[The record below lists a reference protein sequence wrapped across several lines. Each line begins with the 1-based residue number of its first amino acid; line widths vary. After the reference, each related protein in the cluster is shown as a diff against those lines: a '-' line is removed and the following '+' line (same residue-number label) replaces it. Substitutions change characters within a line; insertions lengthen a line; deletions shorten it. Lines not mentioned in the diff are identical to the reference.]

1 MSRGRAMGYKK
12 PKDTKK
18 TLRILIHYLGFH
30 RWTVLL
36 VSILVITSSLAN
48 VLGTYML
55 KPLVNDY
62 IIPMDIPGLIRG
74 LIVLGIIYAVG
85 ALSTLGYNQLMVGVA
100 QKVIARIRKDL
111 FAHVQTLPL
120 SFFDG
125 MTHGELMSYFTN
137 DVDTISDALNNSFT
151 LLIQSLTVTTGT
163 LLMIIVL
170 NWQLSIVV
178 FVSLGFMLIYVNY
191 NSRKSRINF
200 REQQKNMAN
209 LNGYIEEIIS
219 GQKVS
224 RVFNH
229 EQQDFEKFTEL
240 SANLRDASAR
250 AQTYAGRL
258 VPVIVSISYINYS
271 LSAAIGGLFAI
282 SGLMSVGSLTAY
294 LVYVRQSAMP
304 LNQFSQQINFILI
317 ALAGAERIFS
327 IMEIEPESDQ
337 GKTVLEATGKESWM
351 WKSST
356 VNTPLQGKVVFD
368 HVSFGY
374 QSNRYVLEDISLFA
388 KPGQKVALVGSTGA
402 GKTTIINLI
411 TRFYEINA
419 GTIFYDGIPLTDIQK
434 DSLRHSLGMVNQ
446 DTHLFSGTI
455 MDNIR
460 YGKLDASDEEVI
472 EAAKL
477 ANADSFI
484 RRLPQGYHTALSN
497 DGANLSQGQRQL
509 LSIAR
514 TALADPPVL
523 ILDEATSSIDTR
535 TEKLIERGMDRLMNN
550 RTVFVIAHRLST
562 VRNSD
567 AILVLE
573 HGHII
578 ERGSHEELLQ
588 QKGRYYQLYYGLSEL
603 S

>member
-1 MSRGRAMGYKK
+1 MSRNRMAGYKK
-12 PKDTKK
+12 PQDTGK

-30 RWTVLL
+30 RFTVI
-36 VSILVITSSLAN
+36 VVAVLVILSSLAS
-48 VLGTYML
+48 VFGTYLL
-55 KPLVNDY
+55 KPIVNDY
-62 IIPMDIPGLIRG
+62 IMVQDIAGLIQM
-74 LIVLGIIYAVG
+74 LGFLGVIYGVG

-111 FAHVQTLPL
+111 FEHTQSLPM

-137 DVDTISDALNNSFT
+137 DVDTIADALNNSFT
-151 LLIQSLTVTTGT
+151 LLVQSLTVTVGT
-163 LLMIIVL
+163 LVMIVVL
-170 NWQLSIVV
+170 SWQLSLVV
-178 FVSLGFMLIYVNY
+178 FASLFLMLVYVRY
-191 NSRKSRINF
+191 NSKKSRENF
-200 REQQKNMAN
+200 RRQQKAMAS
-209 LNGYIEEIIS
+209 LNGYIEEIMT

-229 EQQDFEKFTEL
+229 EVQDFDAFTQYSDAL
-240 SANLRDASAR
+240 RSSATK

-258 VPVIVSISYINYS
+258 VPVIVSISYMNYS
-271 LSAAIGGLFAI
+271 LSATIGGLFAI

-304 LNQFSQQINFILI
+304 LNQFSQQMNFILI
-317 ALAGAERIFS
+317 ALAGAERIFNL
-327 IMEIEPESDQ
+327 MEMESEVDEGQ
-337 GKTVLEATGKESWM
+337 VTLSKTGDESWT
-351 WKSST
+351 WTVDQQST
-356 VNTPLQGKVVFD
+356 PMAGKVVFD
-368 HVSFGY
+368 QVSFGY
-374 QSNRYVLEDISLFA
+374 EPKRMILKNISLFA

-411 TRFYEINA
+411 SRFYEISK
-419 GTIFYDGIPLTDIQK
+419 GSIFFDGIDLRQMEK
-434 DSLRHSLGMVNQ
+434 SSLRSSLGMVNQ

-455 MDNIR
+455 ADNIR
-460 YGKLDASDEEVI
+460 YGRLEATDDDVVA
-472 EAAKL
+472 AAKL

-484 RRLPQGYHTALSN
+484 RRLPQGYQTLLNN

-514 TALADPPVL
+514 TAIADPPVL
-523 ILDEATSSIDTR
+523 ILDEATSSVDTR
-535 TEKLIERGMDRLMNN
+535 TEKLIEKGMDKLMQG

-562 VRNSD
+562 VRNAD

-573 HGHII
+573 HGEII
-578 ERGSHEELLQ
+578 ERGNHDELLEL
-588 QKGRYYQLYYGLSEL
+588 KGRYYQLYYGLSEL